1 MVLLKSLKLK
11 LRMNKEYFIELLN
24 KYLQQEAT
32 EEECDFLLSHYNLF
46 DQEPEILDALTN
58 GQKLELKSDIDYNIR
73 NIISTET
80 NLVKNKRFL
89 SRKIW
94 ISIMSVAAILFIVFA
109 GHLYFTDQ
117 KHLNKSSVISRFS
130 PVKENRLIQLPDGS
144 TVILSP
150 GSKLNYPS
158 SFDGLARREVYLDGQ
173 AYFDVKHNSLKPFII
188 YTGKLKTVVLGT
200 AFEINA
206 WSDESD
212 IRVTVSRGK
221 VKVEDENN
229 RILSIITP
237 NQQITYNTLNENIIH
252 NDGNVPEYLAWKDH
266 DLLLSDV
273 TILEASALLEN
284 RFKVKILIRDDHLKS
299 KRFTTTVLKGERIE
313 TILNSIAEFND
324 AKYTYDIDKSE
335 VIISSK

>member
-1 MVLLKSLKLK
+1 MDKK
-11 LRMNKEYFIELLN
+11 YFIELLN
-24 KYLQQEAT
+24 KYLKQEAT

-46 DQEPEILDALTN
+46 DQEPKILDSLTN
-58 GQKLELKSDIDYNIR
+58 EKRLELKSEIDYNIR
-73 NIISTET
+73 NIISTEN
-80 NLVKNKRFL
+80 NLIKNNHSL

-94 ISIMSVAAILFIVFA
+94 ISIASAAAILFIVFA
-109 GHLYFTDQ
+109 GNLYFTDQ

-130 PVKENRLIQLPDGS
+130 RVKENRLIQLPDGS
-144 TVILSP
+144 TVIVSP

-158 SFDGLARREVYLDGQ
+158 SFDGLAKREVYLDGQ
-173 AYFDVKHNSLKPFII
+173 AYFDVKHNPSKPFII

-221 VKVEDENN
+221 VKVQDENN
-229 RILSIITP
+229 RVLKIISP
-237 NQQITYNTLNENIIH
+237 NQQITYNTLNENIIQKEV
-252 NDGNVPEYLAWKDH
+252 NLPEYLAWKDH

-273 TILEASALLEN
+273 TISEASALLED
-284 RFKVKILIRDDHLKS
+284 RFQVKILIGDDHLKS

-313 TILNSIAEFND
+313 TILNSITEFND
-324 AKYTYDIDKSE
+324 AKFTYDIDKSE
-335 VIISSK
+335 VLISSK

>member
-1 MVLLKSLKLK
+1 MLK
-11 LRMNKEYFIELLN
+11 LRMDKKYFIELLN
-24 KYLQQEAT
+24 KYLKQEAT

-46 DQEPEILDALTN
+46 DQEPKILDSLTN
-58 GQKLELKSDIDYNIR
+58 EKRLELKSEIDYNIR
-73 NIISTET
+73 NIISTEN
-80 NLVKNKRFL
+80 NLIKNNHSL

-94 ISIMSVAAILFIVFA
+94 ISIASAAAILFIVFA
-109 GHLYFTDQ
+109 GDLYFTDQ

-130 PVKENRLIQLPDGS
+130 RVKENRLIQLPDGS
-144 TVILSP
+144 TVIVSP

-158 SFDGLARREVYLDGQ
+158 SFDGLAKREVYLDGQ
-173 AYFDVKHNSLKPFII
+173 AYFDVKHNPSKPFII

-221 VKVEDENN
+221 VKIQDENN
-229 RILSIITP
+229 RVLKIISP
-237 NQQITYNTLNENIIH
+237 NQQITYNTLNENIIQKEV
-252 NDGNVPEYLAWKDH
+252 NLPEYLAWKDH

-273 TILEASALLEN
+273 TISEASALLED
-284 RFKVKILIRDDHLKS
+284 RFQVKILIGDDHLKS
-299 KRFTTTVLKGERIE
+299 KRFTTTVLKEERIE

-335 VIISSK
+335 VVISSK

>member
-1 MVLLKSLKLK
+1 MD
-11 LRMNKEYFIELLN
+11 KEYFIELLN

-32 EEECDFLLSHYNLF
+32 EEECDLLLLHYNLF

-58 GQKLELKSDIDYNIR
+58 EQKLELKSEIDYNIR
-73 NIISTET
+73 NIISTEN
-80 NLVKNKRFL
+80 NLIKNNHSL

-94 ISIMSVAAILFIVFA
+94 ISIISVAAILFIVFA
-109 GHLYFTDQ
+109 GDLYFTDQ

-130 PVKENRLIQLPDGS
+130 RVKENRLIQLPDGS
-144 TVILSP
+144 TVIVSP

-158 SFDGLARREVYLDGQ
+158 SFDGLAKREVYLDGQ
-173 AYFDVKHNSLKPFII
+173 AYFDVKHNPSKPFII

-221 VKVEDENN
+221 VKIQDENN
-229 RILSIITP
+229 RVLKIISP
-237 NQQITYNTLNENIIH
+237 NQQITYNTLNENIIQKEV
-252 NDGNVPEYLAWKDH
+252 NLPEYLAWKDH

-273 TILEASALLEN
+273 TISEASALLED
-284 RFKVKILIRDDHLKS
+284 RFQVKILIGDDHLKS
-299 KRFTTTVLKGERIE
+299 KRFTTTVLKEERIE

-335 VIISSK
+335 VVISSK

>member
-1 MVLLKSLKLK
+1 MD
-11 LRMNKEYFIELLN
+11 KEYFIELLN

-32 EEECDFLLSHYNLF
+32 KEECDFLLLHYNLF
-46 DQEPEILDALTN
+46 DKEPEILDALTN
-58 GQKLELKSDIDYNIR
+58 EQKLELKSEIDYNIR

-80 NLVKNKRFL
+80 NLIKNKRSL

-94 ISIMSVAAILFIVFA
+94 ISVISVAAILFIVFA
-109 GHLYFTDQ
+109 VDLYFTDQ

-130 PVKENRLIQLPDGS
+130 SVKENRLIQLPDGS
-144 TVILSP
+144 TVIVSP

-158 SFDGLARREVYLDGQ
+158 SFDGLAKREVYLDGQ
-173 AYFDVKHNSLKPFII
+173 AYFDVKHNPLKPFII
-188 YTGKLKTVVLGT
+188 YTGKLKTIVLGT

-206 WSDESD
+206 WSDESE

-229 RILSIITP
+229 RTLSIITP
-237 NQQITYNTLNENIIH
+237 NHQITYNLLNEKSIQKVVNA
-252 NDGNVPEYLAWKDH
+252 PEYLAWKDH

-273 TILEASALLEN
+273 TIAEASALLED
-284 RFKVKILIRDDHLKS
+284 RSQVKILIRDDHLKS
-299 KRFTTTVLKGERIE
+299 KRFTTTVLKEERIE

-335 VIISSK
+335 VVISSK

>member
-1 MVLLKSLKLK
+1 MDKK
-11 LRMNKEYFIELLN
+11 YFIELLN
-24 KYLQQEAT
+24 KYLKQEAT

-46 DQEPEILDALTN
+46 DQEPKILDSLTN
-58 GQKLELKSDIDYNIR
+58 EKRLELKSEIDYNIR
-73 NIISTET
+73 NIISTEN
-80 NLVKNKRFL
+80 NLIKNNHSL

-94 ISIMSVAAILFIVFA
+94 ISIASAAAILFIVFA
-109 GHLYFTDQ
+109 GDLYFTDQ

-130 PVKENRLIQLPDGS
+130 RVKENRLIQLPDGS
-144 TVILSP
+144 TVIVSP

-158 SFDGLARREVYLDGQ
+158 SFDGLAKREVYLDGQ
-173 AYFDVKHNSLKPFII
+173 AYFDVKHNPSKPFII

-221 VKVEDENN
+221 VKIQDENN
-229 RILSIITP
+229 RVLKIISP
-237 NQQITYNTLNENIIH
+237 NQQITYNTLNENIIQKEV
-252 NDGNVPEYLAWKDH
+252 NLPEYLAWKDH

-273 TILEASALLEN
+273 TISEASALLED
-284 RFKVKILIRDDHLKS
+284 RFQVKILIGDDHLKS
-299 KRFTTTVLKGERIE
+299 KRFTTTVLKEERIE

-335 VIISSK
+335 VVISSK

>member
-1 MVLLKSLKLK
+1 MLK
-11 LRMNKEYFIELLN
+11 LRMDKEYFIELLN

-32 EEECDFLLSHYNLF
+32 KEECDFLLLHYNLF
-46 DQEPEILDALTN
+46 DKEPEILDALTN
-58 GQKLELKSDIDYNIR
+58 EQKLELKSEIDYNIR

-80 NLVKNKRFL
+80 NLIKNKRSL

-94 ISIMSVAAILFIVFA
+94 ISVISVAAILFIVFA
-109 GHLYFTDQ
+109 VDLYFTDQ

-130 PVKENRLIQLPDGS
+130 SVKENRLIQLPDGS
-144 TVILSP
+144 TVIVSP

-158 SFDGLARREVYLDGQ
+158 SFDGLAKREVYLDGQ
-173 AYFDVKHNSLKPFII
+173 AYFDVKHNPLKPFII
-188 YTGKLKTVVLGT
+188 YTGKLKTIVLGT

-206 WSDESD
+206 WSDESE

-237 NQQITYNTLNENIIH
+237 NHQITYNLLNEKSIQKVVNA
-252 NDGNVPEYLAWKDH
+252 PEYLAWKDH

-273 TILEASALLEN
+273 TIAEASALLED
-284 RFKVKILIRDDHLKS
+284 RFQVKILIRDDHLKS
-299 KRFTTTVLKGERIE
+299 KRFTTTVLKEERIE

-335 VIISSK
+335 VVISSK

>member
-1 MVLLKSLKLK
+1 MDKK
-11 LRMNKEYFIELLN
+11 YFRELLN
-24 KYLQQEAT
+24 KYQKQEAT
-32 EEECDFLLSHYNLF
+32 EEECDFLLLYYNLF
-46 DQEPEILDALTN
+46 DQESEILDSLTN
-58 GQKLELKSDIDYNIR
+58 EQMLELKGEIDFNIR
-73 NIISTET
+73 NTISTET
-80 NLVKNKRFL
+80 NLIKNKRFL

-94 ISIMSVAAILFIVFA
+94 ISIISVAAILFIVFA
-109 GHLYFTDQ
+109 GDLYFTDQ

-130 PVKENRLIQLPDGS
+130 RVKENRLIQLPDGS
-144 TVILSP
+144 TVIVSP

-158 SFDGLARREVYLDGQ
+158 SFEGLARREVYLDGQ
-173 AYFDVKHNSLKPFII
+173 AYFDVKHNPLKPFII

-237 NQQITYNTLNENIIH
+237 NQQITYNVLNENIVQKVV
-252 NDGNVPEYLAWKDH
+252 NVPEFLAWKDH

-273 TILEASALLEN
+273 TISEASAHLED
-284 RFKVKILIRDDHLKS
+284 RFQVKILIGDEHLKS

-324 AKYTYDIDKSE
+324 AKYTIDNDKSE
-335 VIISSK
+335 VVISSK

>member
-1 MVLLKSLKLK
+1 MLK
-11 LRMNKEYFIELLN
+11 LRMDKKYFIELLN

-46 DQEPEILDALTN
+46 DQEPKILDSLTN
-58 GQKLELKSDIDYNIR
+58 EKRFELKSEIDYNIR

-80 NLVKNKRFL
+80 NLIKNNHSL

-94 ISIMSVAAILFIVFA
+94 ISIISVAAILFIVFA
-109 GHLYFTDQ
+109 GDLYFTDQ

-130 PVKENRLIQLPDGS
+130 SVKENRLIQLPDGS
-144 TVILSP
+144 TVIVSP

-158 SFDGLARREVYLDGQ
+158 SFDGLANREVYLDGQ
-173 AYFDVKHNSLKPFII
+173 AYFDVKHNPSKPFII
-188 YTGKLKTVVLGT
+188 YTGNLKTVVLGT

-221 VKVEDENN
+221 VKIQDENN
-229 RILSIITP
+229 RVLKIISP
-237 NQQITYNTLNENIIH
+237 NQQITYNTLNENIIQKEV
-252 NDGNVPEYLAWKDH
+252 NLPEYLAWKDH

-273 TILEASALLEN
+273 TISEASALLED
-284 RFKVKILIRDDHLKS
+284 RFQVKILIGDDHLKS

-313 TILNSIAEFND
+313 TILNSITEFND
-324 AKYTYDIDKSE
+324 AKFTYDIDKSE
-335 VIISSK
+335 VLISSK